1 MQPPAD
7 PDKSEAEY
15 ISNRLFTNAIVY
27 GMPIAILVII
37 SSVFVNLKAGNFFLP
52 AFGTAVLMVVCI
64 SSLNA
69 NISMANRK
77 LVASAAMVSM
87 RIILIALRGSHG
99 IGCMYLLTSSI
110 FYALHFSDKFA
121 RRGVWLNI
129 AICCGFILAVYF
141 RLLPDNVLNVVP
153 LKRWITYSINFLFLN
168 ILVIIMIRQTIN
180 RLERALIMEAMLHQ
194 ELKTQ
199 NEKLKDIA
207 YVQAHTIRLPL
218 TKIMALTDLIE
229 NEYKGVIDQEL
240 MSSLTHSSNELD
252 SMIRKIVSES
262 ETILTELNNIN
273 G

>member
-1 MQPPAD
+1 MQPPVH
-7 PDKSEAEY
+7 PDTPDAEY

-27 GMPIAILVII
+27 GLPIALFVLISNAFINLRVGNTFLTTFGAIIL
-37 SSVFVNLKAGNFFLP
+37 S
-52 AFGTAVLMVVCI
+52 VVCI

-69 NISMANRK
+69 SISMPNRK
-77 LVASAAMVSM
+77 LIASGALTVMG
-87 RIILIALRGSHG
+87 IILIALRGSHG
-99 IGCMYLLTSSI
+99 IGCIYLLTSSI

-129 AICCGFILAVYF
+129 LICCGFILAVYF
-141 RLLPDNVLNVVP
+141 KLLPDSVLNAVP

-168 ILVIIMIRQTIN
+168 VLVVIMIRQTIN
-180 RLERALIMEAMLHQ
+180 RLERALKMEATLHQ

-207 YVQAHTIRLPL
+207 FVQSHSIRLPL

-262 ETILTELNNIN
+262 ETILTEF
-273 G
+273 GSASE